1 MITFYELGQLGR
13 LGNQLF
19 QYAALRSL
27 GIERGY
33 EVKIPN
39 PQTRTWHGQQCLL
52 SQFNIEAGYFS
63 DNELR
68 TISHSYT
75 EPSHE
80 VFDNNFFSGVVVVP
94 IKICILKNFLH
105 YVEPKIV
112 TIFTRYCLM
121 SIFN

>member
-52 SQFNIEAGYFS
+52 SQFNIEAVSFS
-63 DNELR
+63 DN
-68 TISHSYT
+68 
-75 EPSHE
+75 
-80 VFDNNFFSGVVVVP
+80 
-94 IKICILKNFLH
+94 
-105 YVEPKIV
+105 
-112 TIFTRYCLM
+112 
-121 SIFN
+121 